1 MKMKKYLLGGL
12 AMLAV
17 AVSAPAS
24 AADMAVK
31 AMPVKA
37 PIIPVWN
44 WTGFYVG
51 ANVGYSWGNWANNGL
66 ASTSTPRVN
75 GVLGGLQAGY
85 NWQLNST
92 WVVGLE
98 GDIQITGQKASEGAG
113 GLTTTDVLG
122 AAAFPGGGPGAGFHT
137 ITTTSA
143 ANDWKNPWFGTF
155 RGRVGALI
163 DPTTLVY
170 GTGGLAFGNFKMSS
184 TATSV
189 ASGFRGAIGTT
200 TGQIGTTTTTV
211 GAAQSDSTT
220 RLGWALG
227 AGIEKKFTPNWSAK
241 LEYLYLDYGT
251 RTFLT
256 GTGLDTSVRLRDHI
270 VRVGL
275 NYQFK

>member
-1 MKMKKYLLGGL
+1 
-12 AMLAV
+12 
-17 AVSAPAS
+17 
-24 AADMAVK
+24 
-31 AMPVKA
+31 
-37 PIIPVWN
+37 
-44 WTGFYVG
+44 
-51 ANVGYSWGNWANNGL
+51 
-66 ASTSTPRVN
+66 
-75 GVLGGLQAGY
+75 
-85 NWQLNST
+85 
-92 WVVGLE
+92 
-98 GDIQITGQKASEGAG
+98 
-113 GLTTTDVLG
+113 
-122 AAAFPGGGPGAGFHT
+122 
-137 ITTTSA
+137 
-143 ANDWKNPWFGTF
+143 
-155 RGRVGALI
+155 
-163 DPTTLVY
+163 
-170 GTGGLAFGNFKMSS
+170 MSS

-189 ASGFRGAIGTT
+189 ASGYRGAIGTT